1 MSSSAV
7 HLSPNVSRAAI
18 AGYQPHRVDA
28 TVAVMGMG
36 MGMWTVIVTVTM
48 IAIAIADRAIP
59 RRQGGLAAGL
69 RSWANECENE
79 NENEN
84 ECAGPHHDHASSKA
98 LRRLLFSL
106 FLSYPILSYPVL
118 SGRASTVVVPH
129 SIVPGLWSEVAW
141 AAARLRSLVRARST
155 LLAGGDR
162 EGCLEG
168 RSAAQ

>member
-1 MSSSAV
+1 MRERERERVRGTCVHNRRRGCRFISA
-7 HLSPNVSRAAI
+7 
-18 AGYQPHRVDA
+18 
-28 TVAVMGMG
+28 
-36 MGMWTVIVTVTM
+36 
-48 IAIAIADRAIP
+48 
-59 RRQGGLAAGL
+59 
-69 RSWANECENE
+69 
-79 NENEN
+79 
-84 ECAGPHHDHASSKA
+84 HHDHASSKA